1 MNTLTKVA
9 AGVGIALAV
18 GGGFFAYMKL
28 DDYWVKH
35 YAQGDVLGVVTL
47 DDGAMLAMEKIERER
62 RTRDPNTDQVETRT
76 EIDYRLR
83 RYDQKSGNDL
93 GRRLVGNE
101 PTCVAADQGRAWC
114 QWERDKAYL
123 LDAKLEIVGEADE
136 LPSSTTRTPSP
147 TASAAPSPI
156 PAITISPMARA
167 NGGMFEVGLVGPD
180 PRLPIHFNGKRG
192 SKTLEAK
199 RTYIAQGF
207 LVDEQG
213 NALAVP
219 GALFLLHRTT
229 AKPPTRHKL
238 TRLGYDGKPAW
249 TVDLPEQADTARLDG
264 DTLVLVGRT
273 TSVAF
278 AVADGKQQW
287 STPHQQ

>member
-1 MNTLTKVA
+1 MNTLTKVV

-18 GGGFFAYMKL
+18 GGGVFAYMKL

-35 YAQGDVLGVVTL
+35 YAQGEVLGVVTL

-62 RTRDPNTDQVETRT
+62 RERSPTTDQVETT
-76 EIDYRLR
+76 TDVDYRLR
-83 RYDQKSGNDL
+83 RYDQKTGKDL
-93 GRRLVGNE
+93 GRRLVGHE

-114 QWERDKAYL
+114 QWEKDKAYL

-136 LPSSTTRTPSP
+136 LPSKTTRPASP
-147 TASAAPSPI
+147 TAGATPPV
-156 PAITISPMARA
+156 PEITISPMASA
-167 NGGMFEVGLVGPD
+167 NGGMFEVGLIGPD
-180 PRLPIHFNGKRG
+180 PRLPIHFNGNKG
-192 SKTLEAK
+192 SKTLEPK
-199 RTYIAQGF
+199 RLYIAQGF
-207 LVDEQG
+207 LVDGQG
-213 NALAVP
+213 KALAVP

-249 TVDLPEQADTARLDG
+249 TVDLPEQADSARLDG
-264 DTLVLVGRT
+264 DAVVLVGRT

-278 AVADGKQQW
+278 AVADGKERW